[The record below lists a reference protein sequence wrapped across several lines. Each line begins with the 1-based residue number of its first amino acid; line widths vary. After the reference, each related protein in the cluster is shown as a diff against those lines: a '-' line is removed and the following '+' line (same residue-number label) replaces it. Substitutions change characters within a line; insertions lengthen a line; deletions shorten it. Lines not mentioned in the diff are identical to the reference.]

1 MKTIKIDKKDLKIEY
16 IRYCD
21 DMLLNNKNNTVKEDF
36 AEAYIEHQIG
46 CFGFFNNDFF
56 ISKNLDE
63 AKKEIIKTLKE
74 G

>member
-1 MKTIKIDKKDLKIEY
+1 MKTIRIDKKDLKIEY
-16 IRYCD
+16 IRYCN
-21 DMLLNNKNNTVKEDF
+21 DMFLNNKNNTVKEDF
-36 AEAYIEHQIG
+36 AKAYIEHKIG